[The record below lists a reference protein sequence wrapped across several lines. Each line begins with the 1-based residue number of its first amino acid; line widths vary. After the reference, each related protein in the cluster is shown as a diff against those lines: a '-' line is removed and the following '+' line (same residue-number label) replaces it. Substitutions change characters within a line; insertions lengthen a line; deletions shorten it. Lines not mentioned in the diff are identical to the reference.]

1 MASIE
6 CAFLSLINNPPG
18 DTSSRY
24 AGRALQDIVA
34 TLTYMA
40 ILLNVGAAWGSI
52 RMIDILG
59 KMPIMNAVRQAQ
71 SDGNPPGGEFNFSS
85 KSPVNDAMKAY
96 GLRGRWEVLA
106 WHCK

>member
-1 MASIE
+1 MASTE
-6 CAFLSLINNPPG
+6 CAFLSLIKNPPS

-40 ILLNVGAAWGSI
+40 IFLNVGAAWGRL

-59 KMPIMNAVRQAQ
+59 KMPIMNAAHQAQ
-71 SDGNPPGGEFNFSS
+71 SDGNPPGAEFNFTS

-96 GLRGRWEVLA
+96 GLSGWWEVLA
-106 WHCK
+106 WHCR